1 MKIYTIQLQQE
12 FNAPIEKVWEDF
24 SSHESFGNI
33 MGQTIVRI
41 VDSADIEN
49 INGVG
54 SVREIRLPLF
64 PFEETIIKSEK
75 YNCIEYK
82 ISKGTP
88 LSYHNGSMVFKSLPN
103 GKTALD
109 YTIQLGSNISLI
121 AGIISS
127 ILKKAIGSS
136 VKKYA
141 RRFK

>member
-1 MKIYTIQLQQE
+1 
-12 FNAPIEKVWEDF
+12 VWEDF
-24 SSHESFGNI
+24 SCHETFGNI

-41 VDSADIEN
+41 VDSSDVGN

-88 LSYHNGSMVFKSLPN
+88 LSYHHGSMVFKTLPN
-103 GKTALD
+103 GNTALD
-109 YTIQLGSNISLI
+109 YTIQLGSNIPLI
-121 AGIISS
+121 AGIISNV
-127 ILKKAIGSS
+127 LKNAIGKSL
-136 VKKYA
+136 KRYA
-141 RRFK
+141 KRFK